1 MLYRCGAPHA
11 PALSCHQL
19 CVAEAIVDE
28 TEVLIAG
35 AGPTG
40 LVLALWLVRQ
50 GVKVRIVD
58 RNAGPGTS
66 SRAMAV
72 QARTLEL
79 YRQLDLVDEIVAGG
93 LRNPAINMWVKG
105 EKRARLS
112 FRDAGRELTPYPFVL
127 IYPQDRHERVLA
139 RRLEEAGVRVERNT
153 ELLGFEQDADGVVAR
168 LRGPAGDSVCR
179 AAWLAGCDGAHSA
192 VRHQMGT
199 GFEGGT
205 YEHTFYVADVDV
217 SGPSANGEIHLSLE
231 DGDFAALFAYDEHG
245 GARLIGA
252 VRDEVATEGR
262 DLEFDDVRQ
271 RAISSL
277 GLTIERVNWFS
288 TYHVHHRVAGHYR
301 SGRALLLGDAAHV
314 HSPAGGQGM
323 NTGIGDA
330 VNLAWKL
337 AHVLRGRAPDSLV
350 DSYEAERKAFARR
363 LVETTDRV
371 FSFVIAEGGFADFVR
386 TRIAPLFA
394 SAAYGIDPIRSFMF
408 RVLSQMGIHYPDSPL
423 SAGHA
428 GHVRGGDRLPWT
440 GHGGP
445 DNHEPLSAIVW
456 QVHVYGTVHP
466 ALEMWCA
473 GRGLALYRYDW
484 CDACQAAGLARDA
497 AYLVRPDT
505 YVALVDRAA
514 DRDTLEAYFTRRGI
528 RPA

>member
-1 MLYRCGAPHA
+1 
-11 PALSCHQL
+11 
-19 CVAEAIVDE
+19 VIVDE

-50 GVKVRIVD
+50 GIKVRIVD
-58 RNAGPGTS
+58 RNAGPGTH

-105 EKRARLS
+105 EQRARLS
-112 FRDAGRELTPYPFVL
+112 FRDAGRGLTPYPFVL
-127 IYPQDRHERVLA
+127 IYPQDRHEQVLV

-153 ELLGFEQDADGVVAR
+153 ELLGFEQDGTGVVAR
-168 LRGPAGDSVCR
+168 LRGPAGETTCK
-179 AAWLAGCDGAHSA
+179 AAWLAGCDGAHSI
-192 VRHQMGT
+192 VRHQLGT

-217 SGPSANGEIHLSLE
+217 TGPSANGEIHVSLE
-231 DGDFAALFAYDEHG
+231 DGDFAALFAYDQHG
-245 GARLIGA
+245 SARLIGA
-252 VRDEVATEGR
+252 VRDEALREGR
-262 DLEFDDVRQ
+262 EIEFDDVRQ

-288 TYHVHHRVAGHYR
+288 TYRVHHRVTGHYR
-301 SGRALLLGDAAHV
+301 VGRVLLAGDAAHV

-337 AHVLRGRAPDSLV
+337 AHVLQGRAPEGLL
-350 DSYEAERKAFARR
+350 DSYETERKAFARK
-363 LVETTDRV
+363 LVETTDRA
-371 FSFVIAEGGFADFVR
+371 FSFVVAEGGFADFVR
-386 TRIAPLFA
+386 THIAPLFA
-394 SAAYGIDPIRSFMF
+394 SAAYGIDPVRSFMF

-423 SAGHA
+423 SSGHV

-440 GHGGP
+440 GYGGP
-445 DNHEPLSAIVW
+445 DNHAPLSAIAW
-456 QVHVYGTVHP
+456 QVHVYGDVRP
-466 ALEMWCA
+466 ALEAWCA
-473 GRGLALYRYDW
+473 GRGIALDRYDW

-497 AYLVRPDT
+497 VYLVRPDT
-505 YVALVDRAA
+505 YVALVDRAG
-514 DRDTLEAYFTRRGI
+514 DRDTLEAYFTSRGI
-528 RPA
+528 HPV

>member
-1 MLYRCGAPHA
+1 M
-11 PALSCHQL
+11 
-19 CVAEAIVDE
+19 DE

-50 GVKVRIVD
+50 GIKVRIVD
-58 RNAGPGTS
+58 RSGGPGTS

-79 YRQLDLVDEIVAGG
+79 YRQLDLVDKIVAGG
-93 LRNPAINMWVKG
+93 MRNPAINMWVKG
-105 EKRARLS
+105 QRRARLS

-127 IYPQDRHERVLA
+127 IYPQDRHEQVLV

-153 ELLGFEQDADGVVAR
+153 ELVGFEQDPGGVVAR
-168 LRGPAGDSVCR
+168 LRGPGGDSVCN
-179 AAWLAGCDGAHSA
+179 AAWLAGCDGAHSI
-192 VRHQMGT
+192 VRHQLGT

-205 YEHTFYVADVDV
+205 YEHTFYVADVEV
-217 SGPSANGEIHLSLE
+217 AGPSANGEIHVSLE
-231 DGDFAALFAYDEHG
+231 DGDFAALFAYDQRG
-245 GARLIGA
+245 NARLIGA
-252 VRDEVATEGR
+252 VRDEEVRKGHELG
-262 DLEFDDVRQ
+262 FDDVRQ

-277 GLTIERVNWFS
+277 GLKIERVNWFS
-288 TYHVHHRVAGHYR
+288 TYRVHHRVAGHYR

-337 AHVLRGRAPDSLV
+337 AHVLRGRAPEALL
-350 DSYEAERKAFARR
+350 DSYGTERQAFARK
-363 LVETTDRV
+363 LVETTDRA
-371 FSFVIAEGGFADFVR
+371 FSFVVAEGGFADFVR

-394 SAAYGIDPIRSFMF
+394 SAAYGIEPVRTFMF

-440 GHGGP
+440 GYGGP
-445 DNHEPLSAIVW
+445 DNHAPLAAIAW
-456 QVHVYGTVHP
+456 QVHVYGAVRP
-466 ALEMWCA
+466 ELEAWCA
-473 GRGLALYRYDW
+473 RRGVALHHWDW
-484 CDACQAAGLARDA
+484 CDACQAAGFARDA

-505 YVALVDRAA
+505 YVALA
-514 DRDTLEAYFTRRGI
+514 DRGADPEAFEAYFATRGLMPPRVC
-528 RPA
+528 PTESV

>member
-1 MLYRCGAPHA
+1 VVRR
-11 PALSCHQL
+11 LSWRFPVINS
-19 CVAEAIVDE
+19 VAAEEIVDE

-40 LVLALWLVRQ
+40 LVLALWLARQ
-50 GVKVRIVD
+50 GIKVRIVD
-58 RNAGPGTS
+58 RSAGPGTS

-79 YRQLDLVDEIVAGG
+79 YRQLGLADEIVEAG

-105 EKRARLS
+105 ERRARLS

-127 IYPQDRHERVLA
+127 IYPQDRHERVLV
-139 RRLEEAGVRVERNT
+139 RRLEEEGVRVERDT
-153 ELLGFEQDADGVVAR
+153 ELLGFDQDADAVVAR
-168 LRGPAGDSVCR
+168 LRTPAGETVCK
-179 AAWLAGCDGAHSA
+179 AKWLAGCDGAHSL
-192 VRHQMGT
+192 VRHKMGT

-231 DGDFAALFAYDEHG
+231 DGDFAALFAYDLQG
-245 GARLIGA
+245 GARLVGA
-252 VRDEVATEGR
+252 VRDEALGAGHE
-262 DLEFDDVRQ
+262 LAFDDVRQ
-271 RAISSL
+271 RAIASL

-288 TYHVHHRVAGHYR
+288 TYRVHHRVTGHYR
-301 SGRALLLGDAAHV
+301 GGRALLLGDAAHV

-337 AHVLRGRAPDSLV
+337 AHVLRGRAPESLI
-350 DSYEAERKAFARR
+350 DTYEAERKAFARK

-394 SAAYGIDPIRSFMF
+394 SAAYGIEPVRSFMF

-423 SAGHA
+423 SAGHV

-440 GHGGP
+440 GYGGP
-445 DNHEPLSAIVW
+445 DNHVPLETIAW
-456 QVHVYGTVHP
+456 QVHVYGEVRP
-466 ALEMWCA
+466 ALEAWCA
-473 GRGLALYRYDW
+473 GRGLALYRYEW

-505 YVALVDRAA
+505 YVAMVDGTG
-514 DRDTLEAYFTRRGI
+514 DRDALEAYFASRGI
-528 RPA
+528 HPG

>member
-1 MLYRCGAPHA
+1 
-11 PALSCHQL
+11 
-19 CVAEAIVDE
+19 VDE

-58 RNAGPGTS
+58 RNEGPGTS

-79 YRQLDLVDEIVAGG
+79 YRQLGLADEIVADG
-93 LRNPAINMWVKG
+93 LRNPAINLWVKG
-105 EKRARLS
+105 ERRARLS
-112 FRDAGRELTPYPFVL
+112 FRDAGRELTPFPFVL
-127 IYPQDRHERVLA
+127 IYPQDRHERVLV
-139 RRLEEAGVRVERNT
+139 RHLEEAGVRVERNT
-153 ELLGFEQDADGVVAR
+153 ELLGFEQDAGGVVAR
-168 LRGPAGDSVCR
+168 LRGPAGDSVCN
-179 AAWLAGCDGAHSA
+179 AAWLAGCDGAHSI
-192 VRHQMGT
+192 VRHQLGT

-217 SGPSANGEIHLSLE
+217 TGPSANGEIHLSLE
-231 DGDFAALFAYDEHG
+231 DGDFAALFAYDQRG
-245 GARLIGA
+245 SGRLIGA
-252 VRDEVATEGR
+252 VRDEEVRTGH
-262 DLEFDDVRQ
+262 DLAFDDVRQ
-271 RAISSL
+271 RAIASL

-288 TYHVHHRVAGHYR
+288 TYRVHHRVAGHYR

-337 AHVLRGRAPDSLV
+337 AHVLQGRAPDALI
-350 DSYEAERKAFARR
+350 DSYEIERKAFAIK
-363 LVETTDRV
+363 LVETTDRA

-394 SAAYGIDPIRSFMF
+394 SAAYGIEPVRAFMF

-423 SAGHA
+423 SAGSA
-428 GHVRGGDRLPWT
+428 GHVKGGERLPWT

-445 DNHEPLSAIVW
+445 DNHAPLSAIAW
-456 QVHVYGTVHP
+456 QVHVYGTVRP
-466 ALEMWCA
+466 ELEGWCA
-473 GRGLALYRYDW
+473 RRGVALHRFDW

-497 AYLVRPDT
+497 AYLLRPDT
-505 YVALVDRAA
+505 YVALA
-514 DRDTLEAYFTRRGI
+514 DRDANPNALEAYFAGHGVQI
-528 RPA
+528 D

>member
-1 MLYRCGAPHA
+1 M
-11 PALSCHQL
+11 
-19 CVAEAIVDE
+19 DE

-58 RNAGPGTS
+58 RSEGPGTS

-79 YRQLDLVDEIVAGG
+79 YRQLGLADEIVAGG
-93 LRNPAINMWVKG
+93 LRNPAINLWVKG
-105 EKRARLS
+105 ERRARLS
-112 FRDAGRELTPYPFVL
+112 FRDAGRELTPFPFVL
-127 IYPQDRHERVLA
+127 IYPQDRHERVLV
-139 RRLEEAGVRVERNT
+139 RHLEEAGVHVERNT
-153 ELLGFEQDADGVVAR
+153 ELLGFEQDASGVVAR
-168 LRGPAGDSVCR
+168 LRGPAGESVCN
-179 AAWLAGCDGAHSA
+179 AAWLAGCDGAHSI
-192 VRHQMGT
+192 VRHQLGT

-217 SGPSANGEIHLSLE
+217 TGPSANGEIHLSIE
-231 DGDFAALFAYDEHG
+231 DGDFAALFAYDQRG
-245 GARLIGA
+245 SARLVGA
-252 VRDEVATEGR
+252 VRDEEARAGHE
-262 DLEFDDVRQ
+262 LAFDDVRQ
-271 RAISSL
+271 RAITSL
-277 GLTIERVNWFS
+277 GLTIEKVNWFS
-288 TYHVHHRVAGHYR
+288 TYRVHHRIAGQFR
-301 SGRALLLGDAAHV
+301 VGRALVLGDAAHV

-337 AHVLRGRAPDSLV
+337 AHVLQGRAPEALI
-350 DSYEAERKAFARR
+350 DSYDVERKAFARK
-363 LVETTDRV
+363 LVETTDRA

-394 SAAYGIDPIRSFMF
+394 SAAYGIEPIRAFMF

-423 SAGHA
+423 SAGSA
-428 GHVRGGDRLPWT
+428 GHVKGGERLPWT

-445 DNHEPLSAIVW
+445 DNHAPLSAIAW
-456 QVHVYGTVHP
+456 QVHVYGTVRP
-466 ALEMWCA
+466 ELAAWCA
-473 GRGLALYRYDW
+473 RRGVALHHADW

-505 YVALVDRAA
+505 YVALA
-514 DRDTLEAYFTRRGI
+514 DRDGNPDALERYFVERGI

>member
-1 MLYRCGAPHA
+1 M
-11 PALSCHQL
+11 
-19 CVAEAIVDE
+19 DD

-50 GVKVRIVD
+50 GVRVRIVD
-58 RNAGPGTS
+58 RSAGPGTS

-79 YRQLDLVDEIVAGG
+79 YRQLDLADEIVAGG
-93 LRNPAINMWVKG
+93 LRNPAINLWVKG
-105 EKRARLS
+105 ERRARLS

-127 IYPQDRHERVLA
+127 IYPQDRHERVLV
-139 RRLEEAGVRVERNT
+139 RRLEEAGVRVERDT
-153 ELLGFEQDADGVVAR
+153 ELLGFEQDADGVTVR
-168 LRGPAGDSVCR
+168 LRGPAGDAVCR
-179 AAWLAGCDGAHSA
+179 AAWLAGCDGAHSL
-192 VRHQMGT
+192 VRHQLGA

-205 YEHTFYVADVDV
+205 YEHTFYVADVAV

-231 DGDFAALFAYDEHG
+231 NGDFAALFAYDERG
-245 GARLIGA
+245 NGRLIGA
-252 VRDEVATEGR
+252 VRDEEVRKGAA
-262 DLEFDDVRQ
+262 LAFDDVRQ
-271 RAISSL
+271 RAIASL
-277 GLTIERVNWFS
+277 GLHIEAVHWFS
-288 TYHVHHRVAGHYR
+288 TYRVHHRVADRYR
-301 SGRALLLGDAAHV
+301 SGRVLLLGDAAHV

-337 AHVLRGRAPDSLV
+337 AHVLRGRAPDALL
-350 DSYEAERKAFARR
+350 DTYETERKAFARK
-363 LVETTDRV
+363 LVETTDRA
-371 FSFVIAEGGFADFVR
+371 FSFVIADGGFADFVR

-394 SAAYGIDPIRSFMF
+394 SAAYGIEPVRSFMF
-408 RVLSQMGIHYPDSPL
+408 RVLSQMGIHYPDSAL

-440 GHGGP
+440 GYGGP
-445 DNHEPLSAIVW
+445 DNHAPLTDIAW
-456 QVHVYGTVHP
+456 QVHVYGDVRP
-466 ALEMWCA
+466 ALETWCA
-473 GRGLALYRYDW
+473 GRGIALYRYDW
-484 CDACQAAGLARDA
+484 CEACQAAGLARDA

-505 YVALVDRAA
+505 YVALVERAA
-514 DRDTLEAYFTRRGI
+514 ERDVLERYFSDRGI